1 MRISIRGQARREL
14 PHRNRPPE
22 PNRASADP
30 VFAESSLQGEDS
42 SAGWAAGSDARQ
54 VARRAIV
61 GILTVI
67 LLAGHGAAATA
78 GGGDPRTVLHAW
90 FDMALA
96 LTRHTATF
104 SPPVASRAYGY
115 LGVTAFEAVASGS
128 DKLQSLAG
136 QLNGLTAVPGR
147 ETGGVYDDAVVLDAA
162 LSSAVHDLFGNTGP
176 TGHRAMDALDAKL
189 RNEITGGLAPEVVE
203 RSEAYGRAVAAH
215 ILDWARDDGG
225 AKVANM
231 GFPLDYKPKAG
242 PAYWVP
248 TSAIVQQQAPL
259 LPDWGKNRTFAMPMG
274 STCALP
280 APPAYS
286 EDTSSEYYKQARE
299 VYDTWKTLS
308 PEQRAVARFWADD
321 AMLSVTPP
329 GHWLSIALDIL
340 DREKPGLEKSVDVLA
355 RLGVAEA
362 DSFVGCWQTKF
373 VYDTV
378 RPITF
383 IHRLIDPQ
391 FETIV
396 NTPPFPEFPSGHSAE
411 SAAAAVVLTSIFG
424 DHFAFE
430 DDTDVE
436 DGLKPRSFSSFWAAA
451 NEAAISRLYG
461 GIHYRAA
468 IEMGADQGRC
478 IGAYAVAL
486 HTWR

>member
-1 MRISIRGQARREL
+1 MLRG
-14 PHRNRPPE
+14 
-22 PNRASADP
+22 
-30 VFAESSLQGEDS
+30 
-42 SAGWAAGSDARQ
+42 
-54 VARRAIV
+54 
-61 GILTVI
+61 
-67 LLAGHGAAATA
+67 
-78 GGGDPRTVLHAW
+78 W

-128 DKLQSLAG
+128 GKLRTLAG
-136 QLNGLTAVPGR
+136 QLNGLSATPAR
-147 ETGGVYDDAVVLDAA
+147 EAGVAYDDAVILDAA

-189 RNEITGGLAPEVVE
+189 QAEVTEGLAPDVVA
-203 RSEAYGRAVAAH
+203 RSESYGRAVAAH
-215 ILDWARDDGG
+215 ILDWAKEDGG
-225 AKVANM
+225 AAVANM
-231 GFPLDYKPKAG
+231 GFPLEYKLKPG

-248 TSAIVQQQAPL
+248 TSTIVQQQAPL

-274 STCALP
+274 ATCGLP

-286 EDTSSEYYKQARE
+286 EDTASEYYKEARE
-299 VYDTWKTLS
+299 IYDTWRTLTS
-308 PEQRAVARFWADD
+308 EQRAIARFWADD

-329 GHWLSIALDIL
+329 GHWLSIALQIV
-340 DREKPGLEKSVDVLA
+340 DREKLGLEKSVDVLA

-362 DSFVGCWQTKF
+362 DSFVGCWETKF

-378 RPITF
+378 RPITY
-383 IHRLIDPQ
+383 IRRVIDPQ

-411 SAAAAVVLTSIFG
+411 SAAAAIVLTSIFG
-424 DHFAFE
+424 DHYAF
-430 DDTDVE
+430 DDNTDAE
-436 DGLKPRSFSSFWAAA
+436 DGLKPRSFASFWAAA
-451 NEAAISRLYG
+451 NEAAVSRLYG

-478 IGAYAVAL
+478 VGAYAVAL
-486 HTWR
+486 RTWR

>member
-1 MRISIRGQARREL
+1 VLRG
-14 PHRNRPPE
+14 
-22 PNRASADP
+22 
-30 VFAESSLQGEDS
+30 
-42 SAGWAAGSDARQ
+42 
-54 VARRAIV
+54 
-61 GILTVI
+61 
-67 LLAGHGAAATA
+67 
-78 GGGDPRTVLHAW
+78 W

-128 DKLQSLAG
+128 GKLRTLAG
-136 QLNGLTAVPGR
+136 QLNGLSATPAR
-147 ETGGVYDDAVVLDAA
+147 EAGVAYDDAVILDAA

-189 RNEITGGLAPEVVE
+189 QAEVTEGLAPDVVA
-203 RSEAYGRAVAAH
+203 RSESYGRAVAAH
-215 ILDWARDDGG
+215 ILDWAKEDGG
-225 AKVANM
+225 AAVANM
-231 GFPLDYKPKAG
+231 GFPLEYKLKPG

-248 TSAIVQQQAPL
+248 TSTIVQQQAPL

-274 STCALP
+274 ATCELP

-286 EDTSSEYYKQARE
+286 EDTASEYYKEARE
-299 VYDTWKTLS
+299 IYDTWRTLTS
-308 PEQRAVARFWADD
+308 EQRAIARFWADD

-329 GHWLSIALDIL
+329 GHWLSIALQIV
-340 DREKPGLEKSVDVLA
+340 DREKLGLEKSVDVLA

-362 DSFVGCWQTKF
+362 DSFVGCWETKF

-378 RPITF
+378 RPITY
-383 IHRLIDPQ
+383 IRRVIDPQ

-411 SAAAAVVLTSIFG
+411 SAAAAIVLTSIFG
-424 DHFAFE
+424 DHYAFD
-430 DDTDVE
+430 DDTDAE
-436 DGLKPRSFSSFWAAA
+436 DGLKPRSFASFWAAA
-451 NEAAISRLYG
+451 NEAAVSRLYG

-478 IGAYAVAL
+478 VGAYAVAL
-486 HTWR
+486 RTWR

>member
-1 MRISIRGQARREL
+1 MLRG
-14 PHRNRPPE
+14 
-22 PNRASADP
+22 
-30 VFAESSLQGEDS
+30 
-42 SAGWAAGSDARQ
+42 
-54 VARRAIV
+54 
-61 GILTVI
+61 
-67 LLAGHGAAATA
+67 
-78 GGGDPRTVLHAW
+78 W

-128 DKLQSLAG
+128 GKLRTLAG
-136 QLNGLTAVPGR
+136 QLNGLSATPAR
-147 ETGGVYDDAVVLDAA
+147 EAGVAYDDAVILDAA

-189 RNEITGGLAPEVVE
+189 QAEVTEGLAPDVVA
-203 RSEAYGRAVAAH
+203 RSESYGRAVAAH
-215 ILDWARDDGG
+215 ILDWAKEDGG
-225 AKVANM
+225 AAVANM
-231 GFPLDYKPKAG
+231 GFPLEYKLKPG
-242 PAYWVP
+242 PAHWVP
-248 TSAIVQQQAPL
+248 TSTIVQQQAPL

-274 STCALP
+274 ATCELP

-286 EDTSSEYYKQARE
+286 EDTASEYYKEARE
-299 VYDTWKTLS
+299 IYDTWRTLTS
-308 PEQRAVARFWADD
+308 EQRAIARFWADD

-329 GHWLSIALDIL
+329 GHWLSIALQIV
-340 DREKPGLEKSVDVLA
+340 DREKLGLEKSVDVLA

-362 DSFVGCWQTKF
+362 DSFVGCWETKF

-378 RPITF
+378 RPITY
-383 IHRLIDPQ
+383 IRRVIDPQ

-411 SAAAAVVLTSIFG
+411 SAAAAIVLTSIFG
-424 DHFAFE
+424 DHYAFD
-430 DDTDVE
+430 DDTDAE
-436 DGLKPRSFSSFWAAA
+436 DGLKPRSFASFWAAA
-451 NEAAISRLYG
+451 NEAAVSRLYG

-478 IGAYAVAL
+478 VGAYAVAL
-486 HTWR
+486 RTWR

>member
-1 MRISIRGQARREL
+1 VLRG
-14 PHRNRPPE
+14 
-22 PNRASADP
+22 
-30 VFAESSLQGEDS
+30 
-42 SAGWAAGSDARQ
+42 
-54 VARRAIV
+54 
-61 GILTVI
+61 
-67 LLAGHGAAATA
+67 
-78 GGGDPRTVLHAW
+78 W

-128 DKLQSLAG
+128 GKLRTLAG
-136 QLNGLTAVPGR
+136 QLNGLSATPAR
-147 ETGGVYDDAVVLDAA
+147 EAGVAYDDAVILDAA

-189 RNEITGGLAPEVVE
+189 QAEVTEGLAPDVVA
-203 RSEAYGRAVAAH
+203 RSESYGRAVAAH
-215 ILDWARDDGG
+215 ILDWAKEDGG
-225 AKVANM
+225 AAVANM
-231 GFPLDYKPKAG
+231 GFPLEYKLKPG

-248 TSAIVQQQAPL
+248 TSTIVQQQAPL

-274 STCALP
+274 ATCGLP

-286 EDTSSEYYKQARE
+286 EDTASEYYKEARE
-299 VYDTWKTLS
+299 IYDTWRTLTS
-308 PEQRAVARFWADD
+308 EQRAIARFWADD

-329 GHWLSIALDIL
+329 GHWLSIALQIV
-340 DREKPGLEKSVDVLA
+340 DREKLGLEKSVDVLA

-362 DSFVGCWQTKF
+362 DSFVGCWETKF

-378 RPITF
+378 RPITY
-383 IHRLIDPQ
+383 IRRVIDPQ

-411 SAAAAVVLTSIFG
+411 SAAAAIVLTSIFG
-424 DHFAFE
+424 DHYAFD
-430 DDTDVE
+430 DDTDAE
-436 DGLKPRSFSSFWAAA
+436 DGLKPRSFASFWAAA
-451 NEAAISRLYG
+451 NEAAVSRLYG

-478 IGAYAVAL
+478 VGAYAVAL
-486 HTWR
+486 RTWR

>member
-1 MRISIRGQARREL
+1 MLRG
-14 PHRNRPPE
+14 
-22 PNRASADP
+22 
-30 VFAESSLQGEDS
+30 
-42 SAGWAAGSDARQ
+42 
-54 VARRAIV
+54 
-61 GILTVI
+61 
-67 LLAGHGAAATA
+67 
-78 GGGDPRTVLHAW
+78 W

-128 DKLQSLAG
+128 GKLRTLAG
-136 QLNGLTAVPGR
+136 QLNGLSATPAR
-147 ETGGVYDDAVVLDAA
+147 EAGVAYDDAVILDAA

-189 RNEITGGLAPEVVE
+189 QAEVTEGLAPDVVA
-203 RSEAYGRAVAAH
+203 RSESYGRAVAAH
-215 ILDWARDDGG
+215 ILDWAKEDGG
-225 AKVANM
+225 AAVANM
-231 GFPLDYKPKAG
+231 GFPLEYKLKPG

-248 TSAIVQQQAPL
+248 TSTIVQQQAPL

-274 STCALP
+274 ATCELP

-286 EDTSSEYYKQARE
+286 EDTASEYYKEARE
-299 VYDTWKTLS
+299 IYDTWRTLTS
-308 PEQRAVARFWADD
+308 EQRAIARFWADD

-329 GHWLSIALDIL
+329 GHWLSIALQIV
-340 DREKPGLEKSVDVLA
+340 DREKLGLEKSVDVLA
-355 RLGVAEA
+355 RLGVVEA

-383 IHRLIDPQ
+383 IRRVIDPQ

-411 SAAAAVVLTSIFG
+411 SAAAAIVLTSIFG
-424 DHFAFE
+424 DHYAFD
-430 DDTDVE
+430 DDTDAE
-436 DGLKPRSFSSFWAAA
+436 DGLKPRSFASFWAAA
-451 NEAAISRLYG
+451 NEAAVSRLYG

-478 IGAYAVAL
+478 VGAYAVAL
-486 HTWR
+486 RTWR

>member
-1 MRISIRGQARREL
+1 MLRG
-14 PHRNRPPE
+14 
-22 PNRASADP
+22 
-30 VFAESSLQGEDS
+30 
-42 SAGWAAGSDARQ
+42 
-54 VARRAIV
+54 
-61 GILTVI
+61 
-67 LLAGHGAAATA
+67 
-78 GGGDPRTVLHAW
+78 W

-128 DKLQSLAG
+128 GKLRTLAG
-136 QLNGLTAVPGR
+136 QLNGLSATPAR
-147 ETGGVYDDAVVLDAA
+147 EAGVAYDDAVILDAA

-189 RNEITGGLAPEVVE
+189 QAEVTEGLAPDVVA
-203 RSEAYGRAVAAH
+203 RSESYGRAVAAH
-215 ILDWARDDGG
+215 ILDWAKEDGG
-225 AKVANM
+225 AAVANM
-231 GFPLDYKPKAG
+231 GFPLEYKLKPG

-248 TSAIVQQQAPL
+248 TSTIVQQQAPL

-274 STCALP
+274 ATCGLP

-286 EDTSSEYYKQARE
+286 EDTASEYYKEARE
-299 VYDTWKTLS
+299 IYDTWRTLTS
-308 PEQRAVARFWADD
+308 EQRAIARFWADD

-329 GHWLSIALDIL
+329 GHWLSIALQVV
-340 DREKPGLEKSVDVLA
+340 DREKLGLEKSVDVLA

-362 DSFVGCWQTKF
+362 DSFVGCWETKF

-378 RPITF
+378 RPITY
-383 IHRLIDPQ
+383 IRRVIDPQ

-411 SAAAAVVLTSIFG
+411 SAAAAIVLTSIFG
-424 DHFAFE
+424 DHYAFD
-430 DDTDVE
+430 DDTDAE
-436 DGLKPRSFSSFWAAA
+436 DGLKPRSFASFWAAA
-451 NEAAISRLYG
+451 NEAAVSRLYG

-478 IGAYAVAL
+478 VGAYAVAL
-486 HTWR
+486 RTWR

>member
-1 MRISIRGQARREL
+1 VLRG
-14 PHRNRPPE
+14 
-22 PNRASADP
+22 
-30 VFAESSLQGEDS
+30 
-42 SAGWAAGSDARQ
+42 
-54 VARRAIV
+54 
-61 GILTVI
+61 
-67 LLAGHGAAATA
+67 
-78 GGGDPRTVLHAW
+78 W

-128 DKLQSLAG
+128 GKLRTLAG
-136 QLNGLTAVPGR
+136 QLNGLSATPAR
-147 ETGGVYDDAVVLDAA
+147 EAGVAYDDAVILDAA

-189 RNEITGGLAPEVVE
+189 QAEVTEGLAPDVVA
-203 RSEAYGRAVAAH
+203 RSESYGRAVAAH
-215 ILDWARDDGG
+215 ILDWAKEDGG
-225 AKVANM
+225 AAVANM
-231 GFPLDYKPKAG
+231 GFPLEYKLKPG

-248 TSAIVQQQAPL
+248 TSTIVQQQAPL

-274 STCALP
+274 ATCELP

-286 EDTSSEYYKQARE
+286 EDTASEYYKEARE
-299 VYDTWKTLS
+299 IYDTWRTLTS
-308 PEQRAVARFWADD
+308 EQRAIARFWADD

-329 GHWLSIALDIL
+329 GHWLSIALQIV
-340 DREKPGLEKSVDVLA
+340 DREKLGLEKSVDVLA

-362 DSFVGCWQTKF
+362 DSFVGCWETKF

-378 RPITF
+378 RPITY
-383 IHRLIDPQ
+383 IRRVIDPQ

-411 SAAAAVVLTSIFG
+411 SAAAAIVLTSIFG
-424 DHFAFE
+424 DRYAFD
-430 DDTDVE
+430 DDTDAE
-436 DGLKPRSFSSFWAAA
+436 DGLKPRSFASFWAAA
-451 NEAAISRLYG
+451 NEAAVSRLYG

-478 IGAYAVAL
+478 VGAYAVAL
-486 HTWR
+486 RTWR

>member
-1 MRISIRGQARREL
+1 MLRG
-14 PHRNRPPE
+14 
-22 PNRASADP
+22 
-30 VFAESSLQGEDS
+30 
-42 SAGWAAGSDARQ
+42 
-54 VARRAIV
+54 
-61 GILTVI
+61 
-67 LLAGHGAAATA
+67 
-78 GGGDPRTVLHAW
+78 W

-128 DKLQSLAG
+128 GKLRTLAG
-136 QLNGLTAVPGR
+136 QLNGLSATPAR
-147 ETGGVYDDAVVLDAA
+147 EAGVAYDDAVILDAA

-189 RNEITGGLAPEVVE
+189 QAEVTEGLAPDVVA
-203 RSEAYGRAVAAH
+203 RSESYGRAVAAH
-215 ILDWARDDGG
+215 ILDWAKEDGG
-225 AKVANM
+225 AAVANM
-231 GFPLDYKPKAG
+231 GFPLEYKLKPG

-248 TSAIVQQQAPL
+248 TSTIVQQQAPL

-274 STCALP
+274 ATCELP

-286 EDTSSEYYKQARE
+286 EDTASEYYKEARE
-299 VYDTWKTLS
+299 IYDTWRTLTS
-308 PEQRAVARFWADD
+308 EQRAIARFWADD

-329 GHWLSIALDIL
+329 GHWLSIALQIV
-340 DREKPGLEKSVDVLA
+340 DREKLGLEKSVDVLA

-362 DSFVGCWQTKF
+362 DSFVGCWETKF

-378 RPITF
+378 RPITY
-383 IHRLIDPQ
+383 IRRVIDPQ

-411 SAAAAVVLTSIFG
+411 SAAAAIVLTSIFG
-424 DHFAFE
+424 DHYAFD
-430 DDTDVE
+430 DDTDAE
-436 DGLKPRSFSSFWAAA
+436 DGLKPRSFASFWAAA
-451 NEAAISRLYG
+451 NEAAVSRLYG

-478 IGAYAVAL
+478 VGAYAVAL
-486 HTWR
+486 RTWR

>member
-1 MRISIRGQARREL
+1 MLRG
-14 PHRNRPPE
+14 
-22 PNRASADP
+22 
-30 VFAESSLQGEDS
+30 
-42 SAGWAAGSDARQ
+42 
-54 VARRAIV
+54 
-61 GILTVI
+61 
-67 LLAGHGAAATA
+67 
-78 GGGDPRTVLHAW
+78 W

-128 DKLQSLAG
+128 GKLRTLAG
-136 QLNGLTAVPGR
+136 QLNGLSATPAR
-147 ETGGVYDDAVVLDAA
+147 EAGVAYDDAVILDAA

-189 RNEITGGLAPEVVE
+189 QAEVTEGLAPDVVA
-203 RSEAYGRAVAAH
+203 RSESYGRAVAAH
-215 ILDWARDDGG
+215 ILDWAKEDGG
-225 AKVANM
+225 AAVANM
-231 GFPLDYKPKAG
+231 GFPLEYKLKPG

-248 TSAIVQQQAPL
+248 TSTIVQQQAPL

-274 STCALP
+274 ATCELP

-286 EDTSSEYYKQARE
+286 EDTASEYYKEARE
-299 VYDTWKTLS
+299 IYDTWRTLTS
-308 PEQRAVARFWADD
+308 EQRAIARFWADD

-329 GHWLSIALDIL
+329 GHWLSIALQIV
-340 DREKPGLEKSVDVLA
+340 DREKLGLEKSVDVLA

-362 DSFVGCWQTKF
+362 DSFVGCWETKF

-378 RPITF
+378 RPITY
-383 IHRLIDPQ
+383 IRRVIDPQ

-411 SAAAAVVLTSIFG
+411 SAAAAIVLTSIFG
-424 DHFAFE
+424 DHYAF
-430 DDTDVE
+430 DDNTDAE
-436 DGLKPRSFSSFWAAA
+436 DGLKPRSFASFWAAA
-451 NEAAISRLYG
+451 NEAAVSRLYG

-478 IGAYAVAL
+478 VGAYAVAL
-486 HTWR
+486 RTWR

>member
-1 MRISIRGQARREL
+1 MLRG
-14 PHRNRPPE
+14 
-22 PNRASADP
+22 
-30 VFAESSLQGEDS
+30 
-42 SAGWAAGSDARQ
+42 
-54 VARRAIV
+54 
-61 GILTVI
+61 
-67 LLAGHGAAATA
+67 
-78 GGGDPRTVLHAW
+78 W

-128 DKLQSLAG
+128 GKLRTLAG
-136 QLNGLTAVPGR
+136 QLNGLSATPAR
-147 ETGGVYDDAVVLDAA
+147 EAGVAYDDAVILDAA

-189 RNEITGGLAPEVVE
+189 QAEVTEGLAPDVVA
-203 RSEAYGRAVAAH
+203 RSESYGRAVAAH
-215 ILDWARDDGG
+215 ILDWAKEDGG
-225 AKVANM
+225 AAVANM
-231 GFPLDYKPKAG
+231 GFPLEYKLKPG

-248 TSAIVQQQAPL
+248 TSTIVQQQAPL

-274 STCALP
+274 ATCELP

-286 EDTSSEYYKQARE
+286 EDTASEYYKEARE
-299 VYDTWKTLS
+299 IYDTWRTLTS
-308 PEQRAVARFWADD
+308 EQRAIARFWADD

-329 GHWLSIALDIL
+329 GHWLSIALQIV
-340 DREKPGLEKSVDVLA
+340 DREKLGLEKSVDVLA

-362 DSFVGCWQTKF
+362 DSFVGCWETKF

-378 RPITF
+378 RPITY
-383 IHRLIDPQ
+383 IRRVIDPQ

-411 SAAAAVVLTSIFG
+411 SAAAAIVLTSIFG
-424 DHFAFE
+424 DRYAFD
-430 DDTDVE
+430 DDTDAE
-436 DGLKPRSFSSFWAAA
+436 DGLKPRSFASFWAAA
-451 NEAAISRLYG
+451 NEAAVSRLYG

-478 IGAYAVAL
+478 VGAYAVAL
-486 HTWR
+486 RTWR

>member
-1 MRISIRGQARREL
+1 MLRG
-14 PHRNRPPE
+14 
-22 PNRASADP
+22 
-30 VFAESSLQGEDS
+30 
-42 SAGWAAGSDARQ
+42 
-54 VARRAIV
+54 
-61 GILTVI
+61 
-67 LLAGHGAAATA
+67 
-78 GGGDPRTVLHAW
+78 W

-128 DKLQSLAG
+128 GKLRTLAG
-136 QLNGLTAVPGR
+136 QLNGLSATPAR
-147 ETGGVYDDAVVLDAA
+147 EVGVAYDDAVILDAA

-189 RNEITGGLAPEVVE
+189 QAEVTEGLAPDVVA
-203 RSEAYGRAVAAH
+203 RSESYGRAVAAH
-215 ILDWARDDGG
+215 ILDWAKEDGG
-225 AKVANM
+225 AAVANM
-231 GFPLDYKPKAG
+231 GFPLEYKLKPG

-248 TSAIVQQQAPL
+248 TSTIVQQQAPL

-274 STCALP
+274 ATCELP

-286 EDTSSEYYKQARE
+286 EDTASEYYKEARE
-299 VYDTWKTLS
+299 IYDTWRTLTS
-308 PEQRAVARFWADD
+308 EQRAIARFWADD

-329 GHWLSIALDIL
+329 GHWLSIALQIV
-340 DREKPGLEKSVDVLA
+340 DREKLGLEKSVDVLA

-362 DSFVGCWQTKF
+362 DSFVGCWETKF

-378 RPITF
+378 RPITY
-383 IHRLIDPQ
+383 IRRVIDPQ

-411 SAAAAVVLTSIFG
+411 SAAAAIVLTSIFG
-424 DHFAFE
+424 DHYAF
-430 DDTDVE
+430 DDNTDAE
-436 DGLKPRSFSSFWAAA
+436 DGLKPRSFASFWAAA
-451 NEAAISRLYG
+451 NEAAVSRLYG

-478 IGAYAVAL
+478 VGAYAVAL
-486 HTWR
+486 RTWR